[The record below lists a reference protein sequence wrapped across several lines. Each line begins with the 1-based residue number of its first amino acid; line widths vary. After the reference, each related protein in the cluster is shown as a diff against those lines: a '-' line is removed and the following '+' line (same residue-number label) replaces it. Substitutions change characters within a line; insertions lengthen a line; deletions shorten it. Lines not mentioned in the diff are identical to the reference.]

1 MIVIILGFVFILV
14 GVYAFSKIIK
24 KVNEDMQKI
33 ATAATQ
39 KEQKDDTNPS
49 YDIQRVIKDSEKLS
63 NSITEAIAGGT
74 GRRHPA
80 FWDD

>member
-1 MIVIILGFVFILV
+1 MIVIILGFVFIVV
-14 GVYAFSKIIK
+14 GVYVFFKIIK
-24 KVNEDMQKI
+24 KMNENMQKI

-49 YDIQRVIKDSEKLS
+49 YDIQRVIKDSERLS
-63 NSITEAIAGGT
+63 DSITEAIAGGT
-74 GRRHPA
+74 GRGHPA

>member
-1 MIVIILGFVFILV
+1 MLVVV

-24 KVNEDMQKI
+24 KMNEDMQKI
-33 ATAATQ
+33 ATATTQ

-63 NSITEAIAGGT
+63 DSITEAIAGGT
-74 GRRHPA
+74 GRGHPA
-80 FWDD
+80 FWD